1 MAERK
6 KVKMVGPQKVKM
18 AGRKKVKTAGRRK
31 GETRRL
37 NHDIFAGI
45 REWNQLDQARIRELY
60 ESHLLRKS
68 ALAFID
74 HIRELA
80 PNIEAGALEALA
92 HGLVREE
99 LKTPSNRSII
109 ELPRKPTS

>member
-6 KVKMVGPQKVKM
+6 RVKVS
-18 AGRKKVKTAGRRK
+18 GRKKVKTAGRRK

-45 REWNQLDQARIRELY
+45 RTWNQLDQARIRELY
-60 ESHLLRKS
+60 ESRLLRKS
-68 ALAFID
+68 ALAFIN
-74 HIRELA
+74 HIREMA
-80 PNIEAGALEALA
+80 PNIEVGALEALA

-99 LKTPSNRSII
+99 LKTSIQSKTI
-109 ELPRKPTS
+109 DSA